1 MEILV
6 REGLFEDAAAIN
18 QIYNWY
24 VENSTITFDITPW
37 TLQKRQAWLEQFLT
51 PSTRHYLMVALE
63 HDRVIGFAYNS
74 RFRTKAAY
82 DSSTEVTVY
91 THHDSAPGGT
101 GSRLLE
107 KLFEYIAHTDL
118 HRAYAVIALPNGA
131 SVRLHKKFDFK
142 HIGTL
147 DQVGTK
153 FNRRI
158 NVAWYQKNLN

>member
-1 MEILV
+1 VENKV
-6 REGLFEDAAAIN
+6 REGQFEDAVAIN

-24 VENSTITFDITPW
+24 VENSTVTFDIKPW
-37 TLQKRQAWLEQFLT
+37 TLQKRQTWFEQFLT
-51 PSTRHYLMVALE
+51 PSKRYNLMVALE
-63 HDRVIGFAYNS
+63 HNRVVGFAYNGQ
-74 RFRTKAAY
+74 FRTKAAY

-91 THHDSAPGGT
+91 THHDDAPGGT

-107 KLFEYIAHTDL
+107 KLFKRIANTDL
-118 HRAYAVIALPNGA
+118 HRAYAVIALPNDA
-131 SVRLHKKFDFK
+131 SIRLHKKFDFK

-158 NVAWYQKNLN
+158 DVAWYQKHLN